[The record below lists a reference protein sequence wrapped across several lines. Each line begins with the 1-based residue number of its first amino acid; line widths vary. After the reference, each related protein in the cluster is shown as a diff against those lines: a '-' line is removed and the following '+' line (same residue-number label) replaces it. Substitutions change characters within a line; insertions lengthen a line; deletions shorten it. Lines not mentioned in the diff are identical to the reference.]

1 VKQSPFHAPSIGAGH
16 FTDGYL
22 EDLRMV
28 GDAPAD
34 AAVASF
40 FEQVDPTDGPLF
52 PLLLRT
58 THTNLSDEEA
68 PGVGPYAKQVEP
80 WPSWVDGAL
89 VKRGQSVFGDWG
101 LQLSSGMF
109 MASLP
114 MSYACAKGAE
124 PLVRTARLTSN
135 PKRRYLET
143 GQMIIDAMTP
153 KAIVPGA
160 VGYRAVRHVRLIH
173 AAVRYTLLHP
183 EIVPGHVGVAPGPWD
198 MSLGIPL
205 NQEDLLGC
213 LFAFN
218 VIGLRSLNRAGV
230 TLSSHETE
238 AYVHVWN
245 VVGHQLGIRDDLLP
259 LDFADASVVAD
270 RILARQ
276 SAPSEA
282 GSELT
287 ATAVDAMQDLLK
299 LKFFKGLPASGIRYS
314 IGDHTADMLQVP
326 DANWTRWLFPVM
338 RRFDVITDRLFSWMP
353 GNHSISAAMGRRI
366 VSGFEDAE
374 RGSGRPSF
382 QITDE
387 LRDAW
392 GMGIRPS

>member
-1 VKQSPFHAPSIGAGH
+1 MTAPFHAPSIGTER
-16 FTDGYL
+16 FTDDFL
-22 EDLRMV
+22 EDLRRV
-28 GDAPAD
+28 GDAAAD
-34 AAVASF
+34 AAVAAF
-40 FEQVDPTDGPLF
+40 FEQVDPSDGPLF
-52 PLLLRT
+52 PMLVRT
-58 THTNLSDEEA
+58 THANLSDEEA
-68 PGVGPYAKQVEP
+68 PGVGPYAKRIEP
-80 WPSWVDGAL
+80 WPSWVDESL
-89 VKRGQSVFGDWG
+89 VKRGQAVFGDWG
-101 LQLSSGMF
+101 LQLSSGLF

-114 MSYACAKGAE
+114 MSYAAAKGAE

-153 KAIVPGA
+153 KAIAPGA

-183 EIVPGHVGVAPGPWD
+183 EIIPVGSGPAPGPWD
-198 MSLGIPL
+198 MTLGIPL

-218 VIGLRSLNRAGV
+218 VIGLRSLHRLGV
-230 TLSSHETE
+230 KLSSHEVE

-245 VVGHQLGIRDDLLP
+245 VVGHQIGIRDDLLP
-259 LDFADASVVAD
+259 LDFRDASVVAD

-287 ATAVDAMQDLLK
+287 ATAVAAMRDLLK
-299 LKFFKGLPASGIRYS
+299 LKLFKGLPASGIRYY
-314 IGDHTADMLQVP
+314 IGDEIANMLHVP
-326 DANWTRWLFPVM
+326 DADWTRSLFPMM
-338 RRFDVITDRLFSWMP
+338 RRIDVATDRLFSWLP

-366 VSGFEDAE
+366 VAGFESAE
-374 RGSGRPSF
+374 RSGGRPSF

-392 GMGIRPS
+392 GMGVRSA

>member
-1 VKQSPFHAPSIGAGH
+1 VNPPFRAPSIGAAH
-16 FTDGYL
+16 FSDEYL
-22 EDLRMV
+22 EELRMA

-40 FEQVDPTDGPLF
+40 FNQVDLTDGSLF
-52 PLLLRT
+52 PLLVRT
-58 THTNLSDEEA
+58 THANVSDEDA
-68 PGVGPYAKQVEP
+68 PGVGTYARAVEP
-80 WPSWVDGAL
+80 WPPWADESL
-89 VKRGQSVFGDWG
+89 VKRGQAVFGDWG
-101 LQLSSGMF
+101 LQLSSGLF

-114 MSYACAKGAE
+114 MSYAAAKGAE

-153 KAIVPGA
+153 RAILPGA

-173 AAVRYTLLHP
+173 AAVRYILLHP
-183 EIVPGHVGVAPGPWD
+183 EVIPATVGEAPAAWD
-198 MSLGIPL
+198 MSLGVPL

-218 VIGLRSLNRAGV
+218 VIGLRSLKRAGV
-230 TLSSHETE
+230 SLTAHETE

-245 VVGHQLGIRDDLLP
+245 VVGHQLGIREDLLP
-259 LDFADASVVAD
+259 LDFCDASVVAD
-270 RILARQ
+270 RIIARQ

-287 ATAVDAMQDLLK
+287 ATAVEAMQDLLK
-299 LKFFKGLPASGIRYS
+299 VKLFKGLPASGIRYY
-314 IGDHTADMLQVP
+314 IGDQMADMLQVP
-326 DANWTRWLFPVM
+326 DADWTRRLFPVM
-338 RRFDVITDRLFSWMP
+338 KRLDQATYRLFGWLP
-353 GNHSISAAMGRRI
+353 GKHSISAALGRRM
-366 VSGFEDAE
+366 VSGFENAE
-374 RGSGRPSF
+374 RGGGRPSF
-382 QITDE
+382 QISEE

>member
-1 VKQSPFHAPSIGAGH
+1 VKPSSFHAPSIGAER
-16 FTDGYL
+16 FTDEFL
-22 EDLRMV
+22 ENLRGV
-28 GDAPAD
+28 GDDPAD
-34 AAVASF
+34 AAVKSF
-40 FEQVDPTDGPLF
+40 FDQVDPNDAPLF
-52 PLLLRT
+52 PLLVRT
-58 THTNLSDEEA
+58 THANVSDEEA
-68 PGVGPYAKQVEP
+68 PGVGPYARQVEP
-80 WPSWVDGAL
+80 WPSWVDESL
-89 VKRGQSVFGDWG
+89 VRRGQAVFGQWG
-101 LQLSSGMF
+101 LQLSSGLF

-153 KAIVPGA
+153 RALEPGA
-160 VGYRAVRHVRLIH
+160 RGYLAVRHVRLIH

-183 EIVPGHVGVAPGPWD
+183 EIVPPNVGVAPGPWD
-198 MSLGIPL
+198 TSLGVPL

-218 VIGLRSLNRAGV
+218 VIGLRSLKRAGV

-238 AYVHVWN
+238 SYVHVWN
-245 VVGHQLGIRDDLLP
+245 VVGHQLGVRDDLLP
-259 LDFADASVVAD
+259 LDFHDASIVAE

-287 ATAVDAMQDLLK
+287 ATAVEAMQDLLK
-299 LKFFKGLPASGIRYS
+299 LKFLKGLPASGIRYY
-314 IGDHTADMLQVP
+314 IGDHVADMLQVR
-326 DANWTRWLFPVM
+326 DADWTRRLFPVM
-338 RRFDVITDRLFSWMP
+338 RRFDVVTDRLFSWLP

-374 RGSGRPSF
+374 RGGGRPSF

-392 GMGIRPS
+392 GMGVRIS